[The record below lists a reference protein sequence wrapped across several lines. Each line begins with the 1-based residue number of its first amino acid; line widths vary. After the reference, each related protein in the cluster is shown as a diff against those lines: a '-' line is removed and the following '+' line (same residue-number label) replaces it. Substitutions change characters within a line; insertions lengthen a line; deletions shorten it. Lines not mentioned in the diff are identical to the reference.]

1 MVNSYVRPYL
11 DTSAYLAAINN
22 EKDRALVVRQ
32 ILDAAEQKKIQIV
45 ASTFVVAEVIKIK
58 GEDAYLTPDKESEID
73 EVLKSERILWV
84 ELDLTLA
91 LEARK
96 LARAHGLKP
105 GDAIHLASAIRAKAD
120 VLLRYDSRFN
130 SKNEIAGLELC
141 DPFWPGDTPF
151 PDLTIETPK

>member
-58 GEDAYLTPDKESEID
+58 G
-73 EVLKSERILWV
+73 
-84 ELDLTLA
+84 
-91 LEARK
+91 
-96 LARAHGLKP
+96 
-105 GDAIHLASAIRAKAD
+105 
-120 VLLRYDSRFN
+120 
-130 SKNEIAGLELC
+130 
-141 DPFWPGDTPF
+141 
-151 PDLTIETPK
+151 